1 MALCDY
7 ISDKGVQRHK
17 IQLCLDVESKVG
29 LCVCSNKLTGI
40 TGKWTQGKVF
50 IKKRSIFFVSGY
62 FDKPD
67 LK

>member
-40 TGKWTQGKVF
+40 TGK
-50 IKKRSIFFVSGY
+50 
-62 FDKPD
+62 
-67 LK
+67 